1 MKEEIVHSL
10 LKGQSWF
17 LLKESYADFNRT
29 IMHIL
34 EKKQSCELIQEIV
47 NINKKTCFTKG
58 AVFSLY

>member
-1 MKEEIVHSL
+1 
-10 LKGQSWF
+10 
-17 LLKESYADFNRT
+17 
-29 IMHIL
+29 MHIL